1 MNLFAALLNNHV
13 LIPALI
19 GWLIAQVVKLP
30 LEYVRT
36 KQWNWAILLRTGG
49 MPSSH
54 SALVAGIAHG
64 IGLHEGFSSS
74 IFALGLTLA
83 IVVIYDATGIRRQA
97 GKHAKLLNTMIN
109 ELAAG
114 HPLKN
119 QLLMEFLGHTPLE
132 ALAGTLLGIACAQ
145 IAWMFLK

>member
-1 MNLFAALLNNHV
+1 MNAFESLLNNHV
-13 LIPALI
+13 LLPALV

-30 LEYVRT
+30 LEYLRT
-36 KQWNWAILLRTGG
+36 RQWNWAILLRTGG

-64 IGLHEGFSSS
+64 IGLAQGFESP

-97 GKHAKLLNTMIN
+97 GRHAKLLNTMID

-119 QLLMEFLGHTPLE
+119 EQLLEFLGHTPLE
-132 ALAGTLLGIACAQ
+132 AIAGTLLGIACAQ
-145 IAWMFLK
+145 IGWMVWK

>member
-1 MNLFAALLNNHV
+1 VLL
-13 LIPALI
+13 PALV
-19 GWLIAQVVKLP
+19 GWFIAQVVKLP

-36 KQWNWAILLRTGG
+36 RRWNWVILLRTGG

-64 IGLHEGFSSS
+64 VGLQDGFSSPT
-74 IFALGLTLA
+74 FALALTLA
-83 IVVIYDATGIRRQA
+83 IIVIYDATGIRRQA
-97 GKHAKLLNTMIN
+97 GKHAKLLNTMID

-119 QLLMEFLGHTPLE
+119 EQLLEFLGHTPLE

-145 IAWMFLK
+145 LGFMIWK

>member
-1 MNLFAALLNNHV
+1 VNFLTGLFSNYI
-13 LIPALI
+13 LIPALV

-30 LEYVRT
+30 LEYLRT
-36 KQWNWAILLRTGG
+36 KQWNWVILLRTGG

-64 IGLHEGFSSS
+64 MGLHEGFSSP
-74 IFALGLTLA
+74 IFALGVTLA

-119 QLLMEFLGHTPLE
+119 EQMLEFLGHTPLE

-145 IAWMFLK
+145 LGWMLWK